1 MSGPSRYTWAL
12 ALVALSCPVAAEPLS
27 EFQTWTSVA
36 VSGPLRGAWRYAADV
51 HLRFGDDSS
60 RYSQGIVRPGVGYAL
75 SDETS
80 LWAGYAYIESE
91 APFAAQPTDEHRLW
105 QQLSWTQP
113 TPLGLFTSRTRLE
126 QRNLETGDDTGWRLR
141 QSLRLAHPLARVPRT
156 SVVTWNEIFFHLNDT
171 DWGVETGMD
180 QNRLFIGLGHE
191 LAAHLRGEAGYL
203 NFYQHR
209 PRDADRLNH
218 LLWLSLAF
226 QF

>member
-1 MSGPSRYTWAL
+1 MSGPSRYAWIY
-12 ALVALSCPVAAEPLS
+12 ALVVLACPVGAEPSS

-36 VSGPLRGAWRYAADV
+36 VSGRLSGAWRYTADV
-51 HLRFGDDSS
+51 HLRFGDDAS
-60 RYSQGIVRPGVGYAL
+60 RYSQGILRPALGYAL
-75 SDETS
+75 NDSTS
-80 LWAGYAYIESE
+80 LWAGYAYVESE

-105 QQLSWTQP
+105 QQLTWTRP
-113 TPLGLFTSRTRLE
+113 TSLGTFTSRTRLE

-141 QSLRLAHPLARVPRT
+141 QSLRLSRPLPPIPRT
-156 SVVTWNEIFFHLNDT
+156 SFVTWNEIFFHLNDT
-171 DWGVETGMD
+171 DWGAETGVD

-191 LAAHLRGEAGYL
+191 LATHLRGEAGYV

-209 PRDADRLNH
+209 AQGTDRLNH